1 MNYEDAKQ
9 QVQDG
14 DVETRRALAAQ
25 ADVAPELLYFLSR
38 DDDAVVRLGGDEF
51 LLVLRRANEA
61 QLAEVSARLRHEA
74 DAAPIGFTLGAAMK
88 LAGTPLDAALSRADE
103 RLYEERARRK
113 P

>member
-1 MNYEDAKQ
+1 MI
-9 QVQDG
+9 VQTAG
-14 DVETRRALAAQ
+14 EAMGLVHEGRGRH
-25 ADVAPELLYFLSR
+25 P
-38 DDDAVVRLGGDEF
+38 
-51 LLVLRRANEA
+51 LVLLQPHGFDGEWSTS
-61 QLAEVSARLRHEA
+61 AEVSARLRHEA